1 MDNKLYT
8 ILIYSENVVGILNL
22 VTAVFTR
29 LQVNIESL
37 NVSPSGIPN
46 VHKYTLTIFSNP
58 VQVKKLVKQIEK
70 KVDVIKAD
78 YYLNDE
84 IFTSEVA
91 LFKLSAP
98 IVLGCPEI
106 SKLIRHSGA
115 IMMEANETYITVHIC
130 NSSGNIIQLYKALAA
145 FKCILQYTRS
155 GPIAITRA
163 KEEKVSAFLAEQQ
176 NAQLRFMEE
185 GINNEFSEDPS
196 ITAV

>member
-1 MDNKLYT
+1 MDKQLYT

-46 VHKYTLTIFSNP
+46 VHKYTVTIFSDDEQ
-58 VQVKKLVKQIEK
+58 QVKKLVKQIEK

-78 YYLNDE
+78 YYLDSE

-91 LFKLSAP
+91 LFKISTP
-98 IVLGCPEI
+98 IVMAHPEI
-106 SKLIRHSGA
+106 SRLIRHTDSR
-115 IMMEANETYITVHIC
+115 MLEVNETYISVHVC
-130 NSSGNIIQLYKALAA
+130 SSSKIIIELYKALAR

-155 GPIAITRA
+155 GCVAITRG
-163 KEEKVSAFLAEQQ
+163 KEEKVSAFLKEHQ

-185 GINNEFSEDPS
+185 GINNDE
-196 ITAV
+196 A

>member
-1 MDNKLYT
+1 MDKQLYT

-46 VHKYTLTIFSNP
+46 VHKYTVTIYSDAE
-58 VQVKKLVKQIEK
+58 QVKKLVKQIEK

-78 YYLNDE
+78 YYQDDE

-91 LFKLSAP
+91 LFKLSTQK
-98 IVLGCPEI
+98 VMENPEI
-106 SKLIRHSGA
+106 SRLIRHTESH
-115 IMMEANETYITVHIC
+115 MLEVNDTYITVHVC
-130 NSSGNIIQLYKALAA
+130 TSSKAIVQLYKELARY
-145 FKCILQYTRS
+145 KCILQYTRS
-155 GPIAITRA
+155 GVVAITRS

-185 GINNEFSEDPS
+185 GINNSTPEVEG
-196 ITAV
+196 